1 MVSLDREGQDRPLVV
16 NDRRALL
23 ACRVPLMRHPP
34 FGWMVGGE
42 ALGRSR
48 AATRRRRLERQGGGA
63 SSLARRAPRLMALG
77 GVSWWAG
84 RVYFLA
90 FSLAGPGSAPYREI
104 DQQGIWIEP
113 TSVRYIV

>member
-1 MVSLDREGQDRPLVV
+1 
-16 NDRRALL
+16 
-23 ACRVPLMRHPP
+23 
-34 FGWMVGGE
+34 
-42 ALGRSR
+42 
-48 AATRRRRLERQGGGA
+48 
-63 SSLARRAPRLMALG
+63 MALG